1 MRLPTR
7 GTWIL
12 AACVLAA
19 VGSTRVLRLNVSG
32 SVAYGLY
39 ALRPVPAHLAHGMLV
54 VLPVPR
60 SVRAWWSSWVP
71 LLKPVAGLAGDR
83 VCHQDHLL
91 SVNGADFG
99 PVLQTAHGRPLPQL
113 QGCLVVQAGEVF
125 LASPVVHSLD
135 SRYFGGV
142 SVTDLT
148 AVALPIFTWR

>member
-1 MRLPTR
+1 MRPQTSTLMLC
-7 GTWIL
+7 G
-12 AACVLAA
+12 VLVAA
-19 VGSTRVLRLNVSG
+19 VVSTRWYRVNISP
-32 SVAYGLY
+32 SVAYGFYRLV
-39 ALRPVPAHLAHGMLV
+39 AVPTPIARGMLV
-54 VLPVPR
+54 VLPAPV
-60 SVRAWWSSWVP
+60 SVRPWWAAWVP
-71 LLKPVAGLAGDR
+71 LLKPIAGLAGDR
-83 VCHQDHLL
+83 VCHQENVLY
-91 SVNGADFG
+91 VNGADFG